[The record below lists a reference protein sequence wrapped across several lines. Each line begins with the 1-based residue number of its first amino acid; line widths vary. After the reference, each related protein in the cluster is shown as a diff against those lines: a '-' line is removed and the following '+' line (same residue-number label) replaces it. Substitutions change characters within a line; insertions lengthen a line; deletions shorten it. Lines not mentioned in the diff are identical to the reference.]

1 MEAYSDGVFSIA
13 GTLLVLDIAL
23 NPPGTAMEQVLHAWP
38 AYLGYLI
45 SFLTIGA
52 AWIGHSAM
60 TGRLT
65 HVDRSLLGINL
76 MLLLVVAFLLFPTK
90 LIADGLGDQ
99 NGERVFVTIYGLTL
113 LTIRLISFL
122 LDVYARHERF
132 YSAPENDD
140 EVDEDRREI
149 LPVLALYGLA
159 IVLGLAAPKAAVGV
173 YLVLVVFLVV
183 PFRDVRRLL
192 FSRR

>member
-23 NPPGTAMEQVLHAWP
+23 NPPGTALEQVLHAWP

-60 TGRLT
+60 TDRLT

-76 MLLLVVAFLLFPTK
+76 MLLLVVAFLPFPTK

-99 NGERVFVTIYGLTL
+99 NGERVFVTMYGLTL

-122 LDVYARHERF
+122 LDAYARHEHL
-132 YSAPENDD
+132 YSAPEAD
-140 EVDEDRREI
+140 EEVEEDRREI
-149 LPVLALYGLA
+149 LPVLAVYGLA
-159 IVLGLAAPKAAVGV
+159 IVLGLAAPKAAVGL
-173 YLVLVVFLVV
+173 YLALAVFLVV

-192 FSRR
+192 FSRP